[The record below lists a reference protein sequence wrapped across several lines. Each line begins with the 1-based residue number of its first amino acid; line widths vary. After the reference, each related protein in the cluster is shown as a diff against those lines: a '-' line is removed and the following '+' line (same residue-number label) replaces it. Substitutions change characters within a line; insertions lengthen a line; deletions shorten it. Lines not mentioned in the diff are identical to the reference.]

1 MSNPKPRLVVRRGP
15 NPNHVFLLHNDTTII
30 GREPI
35 NDVMFPDAEVS
46 RRHCRIVQ
54 QKGEFFVEDL
64 NSTNGTF
71 VNGRR
76 IHEVTRLSSGDILD
90 FGETV
95 RVVFEH
101 LLPMTADEEELAN
114 DPRLRGFREA
124 AYAQSGGSYKTIP
137 PYSSAGASP
146 PPRPTTGDPFASLEP
161 EYEQAQA
168 QEQNQSYRLSRW
180 QSWVIGGTLALIFMS
195 MCLCGGI
202 LYYLDS
208 NYPEQL
214 WGFLTG

>member
-1 MSNPKPRLVVRRGP
+1 MSSAKPRLVVRRGP
-15 NPNHVFLLHNDTTII
+15 TPDQVFLLQNDTTIV

-54 QKGEFFVEDL
+54 DQGEYFIEDL

-76 IHEVTRLSSGDILD
+76 ISEITRLNSGDIVD

-95 RVVFEH
+95 RVVFEY
-101 LLPMTADEEELAN
+101 LLPMSSVEEEVAN

-137 PYSSAGASP
+137 PYSSA
-146 PPRPTTGDPFASLEP
+146 PRGNRDVFANLEP
-161 EYEQAQA
+161 TPEEQ
-168 QEQNQSYRLSRW
+168 EELERSFRLSRW
-180 QSWVIGGTLALIFMS
+180 QSWLIGGTLAFLFMS
-195 MCLCGGI
+195 MCLCGG
-202 LYYLDS
+202 LLWYLDT
-208 NYPEQL
+208 NYPELL
-214 WGFLTG
+214 WGFLTGGGG

>member
-1 MSNPKPRLVVRRGP
+1 MSTAKPRLVVRRGP
-15 NPNHVFLLHNDTTII
+15 NPDQVFLLQNDTTIV

-46 RRHCRIVQ
+46 RRHCRIVFQ
-54 QKGEFFVEDL
+54 HTEYFIEDL

-76 IHEVTRLSSGDILD
+76 ISEITRLNSGDIID

-95 RVVFEH
+95 RVVFEY
-101 LLPMTADEEELAN
+101 LLPMSSAEQEVAN

-137 PYSSAGASP
+137 PYSSASAE
-146 PPRPTTGDPFASLEP
+146 RPGRDVYANLEP
-161 EYEQAQA
+161 NPQEEAEREQA
-168 QEQNQSYRLSRW
+168 YRLTRW
-180 QSWVIGGTLALIFMS
+180 QSWLIGGTLAMLFIGMVI
-195 MCLCGGI
+195 CGGV
-202 LYYLDS
+202 LYYLDT
-208 NYPEQL
+208 NYPDLL
-214 WGFLTG
+214 WGFLTNGTG